1 MEKKIAQRVYDL
13 VMGYD
18 EQPHSELPIENL
30 FAEGAPCD
38 TLYEEIYAANLR
50 LCQRLGVEED
60 RDIQLILQRSEQINR
75 LVAEKMFY
83 YATCLA
89 TRCDG
94 KL

>member
-1 MEKKIAQRVYDL
+1 MENKIAQMVYNR

-18 EQPHSELPIENL
+18 EQPQAELPIENL

-60 RDIQLILQRSEQINR
+60 RDIQLILQRFEQINL

-89 TRCDG
+89 TRCND

>member
-1 MEKKIAQRVYDL
+1 MGNKNAQMVYNQL
-13 VMGYD
+13 MGYD
-18 EQPHSELPIENL
+18 EQQCPMLPVENL
-30 FAEGAPCD
+30 FAEGATCD

-60 RDIQLILQRSEQINR
+60 RDVQLILDRFEQINR
-75 LVAEKMFY
+75 LVAEKMFH

-89 TRCDG
+89 TRCDD

>member
-1 MEKKIAQRVYDL
+1 MGNKNAQMVYNQL
-13 VMGYD
+13 MGYD
-18 EQPHSELPIENL
+18 ERQHPMLPVENL

-38 TLYEEIYAANLR
+38 ALYEEIYAANLR

-60 RDIQLILQRSEQINR
+60 GDVQLILDRFEQINR

-83 YATCLA
+83 YATRLA
-89 TRCDG
+89 TGCNG